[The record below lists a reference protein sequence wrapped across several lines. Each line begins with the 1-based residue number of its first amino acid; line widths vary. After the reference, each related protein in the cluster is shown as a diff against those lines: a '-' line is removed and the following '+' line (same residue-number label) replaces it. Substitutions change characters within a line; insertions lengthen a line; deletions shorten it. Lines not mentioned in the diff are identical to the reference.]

1 MVLVPITE
9 FGWPSWEPAPRL
21 TDEQYDTVC
30 ELEELVH
37 ADEAPAVLLD
47 PRELVPTWPH
57 IDTSV
62 LTELLDV
69 EFVPAILVIQSGGRK
84 YIYDGHH
91 RATRARID
99 NLLVRSVVF
108 DADRG

>member
-1 MVLVPITE
+1 MLVSTAE
-9 FGWPSWEPAPRL
+9 FGWPPWEPVPRL
-21 TDEQYDTVC
+21 TDEQYNAVC
-30 ELEELVH
+30 ELEEAVH
-37 ADEAPAVLLD
+37 ADKAPAVLLD

-57 IDTSV
+57 VDTAT
-62 LTELLDV
+62 LTGLIDV
-69 EFVPAILVIQSGGRK
+69 EFVPAILVIQFGGRK

-99 NLLVRSVVF
+99 NQLVRSVVF